1 MNPFYLK
8 IIENNNSTFEKIQKE
23 IETVL
28 NSMRFNGTYELANA
42 LSEKGI
48 YAACDDIYEISVCL
62 SNDKDKKK
70 YAKEGLNLKF
80 SNVSF
85 YINFHKKTAEISAF
99 TCVTDN
105 FVYIFNAKEI
115 KGIKVEK
122 MEDQKMNVLYQFINF
137 QYQDN
142 LKREIDS
149 NLVDPELIK
158 ISKASEKYQKEFE
171 NMIFNNQPLS
181 QEFKDIVLID
191 LDINLSNLKKDYVF
205 DINEIDFSIKSKR
218 KFKLN

>member
-28 NSMRFNGTYELANA
+28 NSMMFNGTYELANA

-70 YAKEGLNLKF
+70 YGKEGLSLKF

-85 YINFHKKTAEISAF
+85 HISFTKKTAAISAL
-99 TCVTDN
+99 TCVTDD

-115 KGIKVEK
+115 TGFKLK
-122 MEDQKMNVLYQFINF
+122 KMNKTTLLYQFIHF
-137 QYQDN
+137 HYKDN
-142 LKREIDS
+142 LKRQIDE
-149 NLVDPELIK
+149 NLEDPELVN
-158 ISKASEKYQKEFE
+158 ISKASEKYPKEFE

-191 LDINLSNLKKDYVF
+191 LDINLSNLKKNYVF
-205 DINEIDFSIKSKR
+205 DINEIDFSAKSKK

>member
-8 IIENNNSTFEKIQKE
+8 IIENNNSIFEKIQKE

-28 NSMRFNGTYELANA
+28 NSMMFNGTYELANA

-70 YAKEGLNLKF
+70 YGKEGLSLKF

-85 YINFHKKTAEISAF
+85 HISFAKKTAELSAL
-99 TCVTDN
+99 TCVTDD

-115 KGIKVEK
+115 TGFKLK
-122 MEDQKMNVLYQFINF
+122 KMNKTTLLYQFIHF
-137 QYQDN
+137 HYKDN
-142 LKREIDS
+142 LKRRIDD
-149 NLVDPELIK
+149 NLEDSELIN
-158 ISKASEKYQKEFE
+158 ISKASEKYPKEFE

-191 LDINLSNLKKDYVF
+191 LDINLSNLKKNYVF
-205 DINEIDFSIKSKR
+205 DINEIDFSVKSKK
-218 KFKLN
+218 KFRLN